1 MLRLLDPDRD
11 GLALHAVFGDEDCC
25 TYLSDPATKSVAETI
40 SLLKKWQIG
49 TEHTTWVVV
58 DAQDGPAL
66 GRVTLIPREREI
78 WELGIMLAPAAQGR
92 GLGSKV
98 MIALIEDAFD
108 NRGARRVFA
117 DVDEDNTPSLNL
129 FLRLG
134 FQREGLLRGNWQ
146 THIGLRHSVIL
157 GLLRDDPRP
166 WRPRIST

>member
-1 MLRLLDPDRD
+1 MLRLLDPERD
-11 GLALHAVFGDEDCC
+11 GPALHAIFGDEDCC
-25 TYLSDPATKSVAETI
+25 TYLGDPATKSVAETVN
-40 SLLKKWQIG
+40 LLKKWQVG
-49 TEHTTWVVV
+49 TEETTWAVVESE
-58 DAQDGPAL
+58 DGPAL

-92 GLGSKV
+92 GLGRKA
-98 MIALIEDAFD
+98 MITLIEDAFD

-146 THIGLRHSVIL
+146 THLGLRHSVIL
-157 GLLRDDPRP
+157 GLLFNDPKP
-166 WRPRIST
+166 WRS

>member
-11 GLALHAVFGDEDCC
+11 GPALHAVFGDEECC
-25 TYLSDPATKSVAETI
+25 TYLGDPATKSVAETV
-40 SLLKKWQIG
+40 SLLKKWQTG
-49 TEHTTWVVV
+49 TEDTTWVVV
-58 DAQDGPAL
+58 ESDDGPAL
-66 GRVTLIPREREI
+66 GRVTLIPRGREI

-92 GLGSKV
+92 GLASNA

-117 DVDEDNTPSLNL
+117 DVDEDNIPSLNL

-146 THIGLRHSVIL
+146 THLGLRHSVIL
-157 GLLRDDPRP
+157 GLLYCDPRP
-166 WRPRIST
+166 WRR